1 MEKMN
6 MHEVELCFLFSVL
19 HEESLI
25 SKKVSLLIT
34 NLFPQ
39 ICGNQYQRIFYVYIY
54 NCFECIV

>member
-1 MEKMN
+1 

-54 NCFECIV
+54 NGFECIV